1 MLLIMSLKNND
12 CVAYVSPI
20 GEDLQLESFGDS
32 VSVHSDSFILSRINE
47 LVGSRNL
54 QDAILARFQSVSDSL
69 SPELRQQLDS
79 LTDNELVKQTDS
91 RYQQFLSDRSQ
102 KIKQLML
109 DFDAEKQKVEDSL
122 KKEELSKLQIGL
134 TDLVKRFNSYDD

>member
-1 MLLIMSLKNND
+1 MSLKNND
-12 CVAYVSPI
+12 CVAYVSPF
-20 GEDLQLESFGDS
+20 GEDLQIESFADS

-54 QDAILARFQSVSDSL
+54 QDAILARFESVSDSL

-79 LTDNELVKQTDS
+79 LSDNELVKQTDS

-122 KKEELSKLQIGL
+122 KKEDLSNLEKGL
-134 TDLVKRFNSYDD
+134 KDLVKRFNSYDV

>member
-1 MLLIMSLKNND
+1 MSLKNND
-12 CVAYVSPI
+12 CIAYVSPI
-20 GEDLQLESFGDS
+20 GEDLQIENFGDS

-54 QDAILARFQSVSDSL
+54 QDAILARFESVSDSL
-69 SPELRQQLDS
+69 SPEFRQQLDS
-79 LTDNELVKQTDS
+79 LSDNELVKQTDS

-109 DFDAEKQKVEDSL
+109 DFDDEKQKLEDSL
-122 KKEELSKLQIGL
+122 KKEDLTNLEKGL
-134 TDLVKRFNSYDD
+134 KDLVKRFNSYDV

>member
-1 MLLIMSLKNND
+1 MSLKNND
-12 CVAYVSPI
+12 CVAYISPI
-20 GEDLQLESFGDS
+20 CEDLQIESFSDS

-54 QDAILARFQSVSDSL
+54 QDAILARFESVSDSL
-69 SPELRQQLDS
+69 SPEFRQQLDS
-79 LTDNELVKQTDS
+79 LSDDELVQQTDS

-122 KKEELSKLQIGL
+122 KQEELTKLEAGL
-134 TDLVKRFNSYDD
+134 KDLVKRFNSYDV

>member
-1 MLLIMSLKNND
+1 MSLKNND

-20 GEDLQLESFGDS
+20 GEDLQIENFGDS

-54 QDAILARFQSVSDSL
+54 QDAILARFESVSDSL
-69 SPELRQQLDS
+69 SSELRQQLDS
-79 LTDNELVKQTDS
+79 LSDNELVKQTDS

-122 KKEELSKLQIGL
+122 KKEDLTNLEKGL
-134 TDLVKRFNSYDD
+134 KDLVKRFNSYDV

>member
-1 MLLIMSLKNND
+1 MSLKNND
-12 CVAYVSPI
+12 CIAYISPI
-20 GEDLQLESFGDS
+20 GEDLQIESFSDS
-32 VSVHSDSFILSRINE
+32 VSIHSDSFILSRINE

-54 QDAILARFQSVSDSL
+54 QDAILARFESVSDSL

-79 LTDNELVKQTDS
+79 LSDNELVKQTDS

-122 KKEELSKLQIGL
+122 KKEDLTNLEKGL
-134 TDLVKRFNSYDD
+134 KDLVKRFNSYDV

>member
-1 MLLIMSLKNND
+1 MSLKNND

-20 GEDLQLESFGDS
+20 GEDLQIENFGDS

-54 QDAILARFQSVSDSL
+54 QDAILARFESVSDSL

-79 LTDNELVKQTDS
+79 FSDNELVKQTDS

-122 KKEELSKLQIGL
+122 KKEDLTNLEKGL
-134 TDLVKRFNSYDD
+134 KDLVKRFNSYDV

>member
-1 MLLIMSLKNND
+1 MSLKNND

-20 GEDLQLESFGDS
+20 GEDLQLENFGDS

-54 QDAILARFQSVSDSL
+54 QDAILARFESVSDSL

-79 LTDNELVKQTDS
+79 LSDNELVKQTDS

-122 KKEELSKLQIGL
+122 KKEDLTNLEKGL
-134 TDLVKRFNSYDD
+134 KDLVKRFNSYDV

>member
-1 MLLIMSLKNND
+1 MSLKNND

-20 GEDLQLESFGDS
+20 GEDLQIECFGDS

-54 QDAILARFQSVSDSL
+54 QDAILARFESVSDSL

-79 LTDNELVKQTDS
+79 LSDNELVKQTDS

-122 KKEELSKLQIGL
+122 KKEDLTNLEKGL
-134 TDLVKRFNSYDD
+134 KDLVKRFNSYDV

>member
-1 MLLIMSLKNND
+1 MSLKNND
-12 CVAYVSPI
+12 CLVYVSPF

-32 VSVHSDSFILSRINE
+32 VSVHSDSFILSRIND

-54 QDAILARFQSVSDSL
+54 QDAILARFESVSDSL
-69 SPELRQQLDS
+69 SPELRQKLDS
-79 LTDNELVKQTDS
+79 LSDNELFKLTDS

-122 KKEELSKLQIGL
+122 KKEDLTNLEKGL
-134 TDLVKRFNSYDD
+134 KDLVKRFNSYDV

>member
-1 MLLIMSLKNND
+1 MSLKNND
-12 CVAYVSPI
+12 CIVYVSPI
-20 GEDLQLESFGDS
+20 GEDLQIESFVDS

-54 QDAILARFQSVSDSL
+54 QDAILARFESASDSL
-69 SPELRQQLDS
+69 SPELCQQLDS
-79 LTDNELVKQTDS
+79 LSDDELVKQTDS

-109 DFDAEKQKVEDSL
+109 DFDAEKQKVEDSF
-122 KKEELSKLQIGL
+122 KKEELTKLEIGL
-134 TDLVKRFNSYDD
+134 KDLVKRFNSYDV

>member
-47 LVGSRNL
+47 LVSSRNL
-54 QDAILARFQSVSDSL
+54 QDAILSRFQSVSDSL
-69 SPELRQQLDS
+69 SPDLRQQLDS

-134 TDLVKRFNSYDD
+134 TDLVKRFNSYDV

>member
-1 MLLIMSLKNND
+1 MSLKNND

-20 GEDLQLESFGDS
+20 GEDLQLENFGDS

-54 QDAILARFQSVSDSL
+54 QDAILARFESVSDSL
-69 SPELRQQLDS
+69 SPELRKQLDS
-79 LTDNELVKQTDS
+79 LSDNELVKQTDS
-91 RYQQFLSDRSQ
+91 RYQQFLSDRSL

-122 KKEELSKLQIGL
+122 KKEDLTNLEKGL
-134 TDLVKRFNSYDD
+134 KDLVKRFNSYDV

>member
-1 MLLIMSLKNND
+1 MCLKNND
-12 CVAYVSPI
+12 CVAYISPI
-20 GEDLQLESFGDS
+20 GEDLQIESFSDS

-54 QDAILARFQSVSDSL
+54 QDAILARFESVSDSL

-79 LTDNELVKQTDS
+79 LSDNELVKQTDS

-109 DFDAEKQKVEDSL
+109 DFDSEKQKVEDSL
-122 KKEELSKLQIGL
+122 KKEELTKLEVGL
-134 TDLVKRFNSYDD
+134 KDLVKRFNSYDV

>member
-1 MLLIMSLKNND
+1 MSLKNND

-20 GEDLQLESFGDS
+20 GEDLQIENFGDS

-54 QDAILARFQSVSDSL
+54 QDAILARFESVSDSL

-79 LTDNELVKQTDS
+79 LSDNELVKQTDS

-109 DFDAEKQKVEDSL
+109 DFDSEKQKVEDSL
-122 KKEELSKLQIGL
+122 KKEELTNLEKGL
-134 TDLVKRFNSYDD
+134 KDLVKRFNSYDV

>member
-1 MLLIMSLKNND
+1 MSLKNHD
-12 CVAYVSPI
+12 CVSYVSPI
-20 GEDLQLESFGDS
+20 GEDLQIENFGDS
-32 VSVHSDSFILSRINE
+32 VSVHSDSFVLSRINE

-54 QDAILARFQSVSDSL
+54 QDAILARFESVSDSL

-79 LTDNELVKQTDS
+79 LSDNELVKQTDS
-91 RYQQFLSDRSQ
+91 RYQQFLSDRSH

-122 KKEELSKLQIGL
+122 KKEDLTNLEKGL
-134 TDLVKRFNSYDD
+134 KDLVKRFNSYDV

>member
-1 MLLIMSLKNND
+1 MSLKNND
-12 CVAYVSPI
+12 CVAYVSPV
-20 GEDLQLESFGDS
+20 GEDLQIESFVDS
-32 VSVHSDSFILSRINE
+32 VSIHSDSFILSRINE

-54 QDAILARFQSVSDSL
+54 QDAILARFESFSDSL

-79 LTDNELVKQTDS
+79 LSDNELVKQTDS

-109 DFDAEKQKVEDSL
+109 DFDSEKQKVEDSL
-122 KKEELSKLQIGL
+122 KQEELTKLEAGL
-134 TDLVKRFNSYDD
+134 KDLVKRFNSYDV

>member
-1 MLLIMSLKNND
+1 MSLKNND

-20 GEDLQLESFGDS
+20 GEDLQLECFGDS

-47 LVGSRNL
+47 LVSSRNL
-54 QDAILARFQSVSDSL
+54 QDAILARFESVSDSL
-69 SPELRQQLDS
+69 SPEFRQQLDS
-79 LTDNELVKQTDS
+79 LSDNELVKQTDS

-109 DFDAEKQKVEDSL
+109 DFDVEKQKVEDSL
-122 KKEELSKLQIGL
+122 KKEDLTNLEKGL
-134 TDLVKRFNSYDD
+134 KDLVKRFNSYDV

>member
-1 MLLIMSLKNND
+1 MSLKNND

-20 GEDLQLESFGDS
+20 GEDLQIENFGHS

-54 QDAILARFQSVSDSL
+54 QDAILARFESVSDSL

-79 LTDNELVKQTDS
+79 LSDNELVKQTDS

-122 KKEELSKLQIGL
+122 KKEDLTNLEKGL
-134 TDLVKRFNSYDD
+134 KDLVKRFNSYDV

>member
-1 MLLIMSLKNND
+1 MSLKNND

-20 GEDLQLESFGDS
+20 GEDLQIESFVDS
-32 VSVHSDSFILSRINE
+32 VSIHSDSFILSRINE

-54 QDAILARFQSVSDSL
+54 QDAILARFESASDSL

-79 LTDNELVKQTDS
+79 LSDDELVKQTDS
-91 RYQQFLSDRSQ
+91 RFQQFLSDRSQ

-109 DFDAEKQKVEDSL
+109 DFDAEKQKVEDSI
-122 KKEELSKLQIGL
+122 KKEELTKLEVGL
-134 TDLVKRFNSYDD
+134 KDLVKRFNSYDV

>member
-1 MLLIMSLKNND
+1 MSLKNND
-12 CVAYVSPI
+12 CIAYVSPI
-20 GEDLQLESFGDS
+20 GEDLQIESFGGS

-54 QDAILARFQSVSDSL
+54 QDAILARFESVSDSL

-79 LTDNELVKQTDS
+79 LSDNELVKQTDS

-122 KKEELSKLQIGL
+122 KKEELTKLEVGL
-134 TDLVKRFNSYDD
+134 KDLVKRFNSYDV

>member
-1 MLLIMSLKNND
+1 MSLKNND
-12 CVAYVSPI
+12 CVSYISPI
-20 GEDLQLESFGDS
+20 GEDLQIESFSDS

-54 QDAILARFQSVSDSL
+54 QDAILARFESASDSL
-69 SPELRQQLDS
+69 SSELRQQLDS
-79 LTDNELVKQTDS
+79 LSDNELVKQTDS

-122 KKEELSKLQIGL
+122 KQEELTKLEAGL
-134 TDLVKRFNSYDD
+134 KDLVKRFNSYDV

>member
-1 MLLIMSLKNND
+1 MSLKNND
-12 CVAYVSPI
+12 CIAYISPI
-20 GEDLQLESFGDS
+20 GEDLQIENFGDS

-54 QDAILARFQSVSDSL
+54 QDAILARFESVSDSF
-69 SPELRQQLDS
+69 SPELRQKLDS
-79 LTDNELVKQTDS
+79 LSDNELVKQTDS

-122 KKEELSKLQIGL
+122 KKEDLTNLEKGL
-134 TDLVKRFNSYDD
+134 KDLVKRFNSYDV

>member
-1 MLLIMSLKNND
+1 MSLKNND

-20 GEDLQLESFGDS
+20 GEDLQIEIFGDS
-32 VSVHSDSFILSRINE
+32 VSVHSDSYLLSRINE

-54 QDAILARFQSVSDSL
+54 QDAILARFESVSDSL
-69 SPELRQQLDS
+69 SPEFRQQLDS
-79 LTDNELVKQTDS
+79 LSDNELVKQTDS

-122 KKEELSKLQIGL
+122 KKEDLTNLEKGL
-134 TDLVKRFNSYDD
+134 RDLVKRFNSYDV

>member
-1 MLLIMSLKNND
+1 MIMSLKNND

-20 GEDLQLESFGDS
+20 GEDLQIESFVDS

-54 QDAILARFQSVSDSL
+54 QDAILARFESVSDSL

-79 LTDNELVKQTDS
+79 LSDNELVKQTDS

-122 KKEELSKLQIGL
+122 KKEDLSNLEKGL
-134 TDLVKRFNSYDD
+134 KDLVKRFNSYDV

>member
-1 MLLIMSLKNND
+1 MSLKNND
-12 CVAYVSPI
+12 CVSYVSPI
-20 GEDLQLESFGDS
+20 GEDLQLESFDDS

-54 QDAILARFQSVSDSL
+54 QDAILSRFESFSDSL

-79 LTDNELVKQTDS
+79 LSDNELVKQTDS

-109 DFDAEKQKVEDSL
+109 DFDAEKQKAEDSL
-122 KKEELSKLQIGL
+122 KKENLTNLEKGL
-134 TDLVKRFNSYDD
+134 KDLVKRFNSYDV

>member
-1 MLLIMSLKNND
+1 MSLKNND
-12 CVAYVSPI
+12 CVAYISPI
-20 GEDLQLESFGDS
+20 GEDLQIESFADS
-32 VSVHSDSFILSRINE
+32 VSVHSDSYILSRINE

-54 QDAILARFQSVSDSL
+54 QDAILSRFESASDSL

-79 LTDNELVKQTDS
+79 LSDDELVKQTDS

-122 KKEELSKLQIGL
+122 KKEELTKLEIGL
-134 TDLVKRFNSYDD
+134 KDLVKRFNSYDV